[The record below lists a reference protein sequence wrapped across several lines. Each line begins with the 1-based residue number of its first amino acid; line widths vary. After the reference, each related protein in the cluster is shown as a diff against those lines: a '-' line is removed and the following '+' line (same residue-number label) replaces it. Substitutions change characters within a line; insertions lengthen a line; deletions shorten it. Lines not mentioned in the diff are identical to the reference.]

1 MKKYLFLF
9 TFLLTTVFCF
19 SQEITTSVKGVVI
32 NSADDTP
39 LESVNIVNLNQVVGT
54 ITNDKG
60 EFSISAKVND
70 TLHFS
75 YLGFK
80 SIKVRVTND
89 WLKFG
94 SSNIELTELAF
105 ALEKVVINQLKL
117 TGYLEVDIKQVP
129 SINNNYRY
137 SISGLPSTGYEAS
150 APTAITRVLGSIFNP
165 ADFLNRMFG
174 KKPNEMRKLKKMKQD
189 DEIRNLLASR
199 FDREMLTALLQVDRV
214 DLDEIVSQC
223 NYSKGFIQT
232 ANDLQILDA
241 ISGCYEEYKVLKKK
255 FDSLLLLIT
264 ELDVS
269 ELTNNEFYVK
279 FKQELLLKCIT
290 NFL

>member
-1 MKKYLFLF
+1 MKNNLLLFIFLF
-9 TFLLTTVFCF
+9 ASVIGLA
-19 SQEITTSVKGVVI
+19 QETDKVLGVII
-32 NSADDTP
+32 NSSDETP
-39 LESVNIVNLNQVVGT
+39 LENVNIVNLNQVIGT
-54 ITNDKG
+54 TTNNKG
-60 EFSISAKVND
+60 EFTITAKVND

-94 SSNIELTELAF
+94 SSKIELTELAL
-105 ALEKVVINQLKL
+105 ALEEVVVNQLKL

-129 SINNNYRY
+129 IINDNYRY

-150 APTAITRVLGSIFNP
+150 KKSGLTNVIGSIFNP
-165 ADFLNRMFG
+165 ADFLYRMFG
-174 KKPNEMRKLKKMKQD
+174 KKPNELRKLKKMKED

-199 FDREMLTALLQVDRV
+199 FDREMLTVLLQVDRV

-241 ISGCYEEYKVLKKK
+241 ISECYEEYK
-255 FDSLLLLIT
+255 LLSRGRSKRL
-264 ELDVS
+264 
-269 ELTNNEFYVK
+269 
-279 FKQELLLKCIT
+279 
-290 NFL
+290 